1 MSFGQEANIGYQMNS
16 RISSAGA
23 LPSHLVLEMVLGI
36 IKFCG
41 RVQSVPAKC
50 KHIVFIVFIFIN
62 IDHLYCL
69 NTRNEH

>member
-41 RVQSVPAKC
+41 KVQSVPAKC
-50 KHIVFIVFIFIN
+50 KHIVFIFIN